1 VDATIA
7 TERHVMSNVPKEPSH
22 YREYLPKPDGP
33 ATPDLISRLRGPDGR
48 IPTRTRWI
56 LVGAAVLVLLVAA
69 LLGLFF
75 KLIAVVGGLMLIISG
90 LAFYGVK
97 VPQLPTKRSAAIACA
112 VSIGVLLVASLG
124 FG

>member
-1 VDATIA
+1 
-7 TERHVMSNVPKEPSH
+7 MSNVPKEPSH

-56 LVGAAVLVLLVAA
+56 LVGAAVLVGMRPSGPRR
-69 LLGLFF
+69 LGLFF

-97 VPQLPTKRSAAIACA
+97 VPQLPTKRAAAIACA